1 MFTAIIAQ
9 KEYID
14 KVNVYSL
21 FLKPFMDPKHVAF
34 CEWNPEGTTL
44 AEMVP
49 ELPEAIGRRTEWRAL
64 IICDEDGIR
73 QKNPF
78 DLVSYQPE
86 SFEGNIIGEL
96 DEGNS
101 EQFEAYRASEHEK
114 KLKAYE
120 EASKFSLTRL
130 VTYFCEGP
138 IVSMPESELEGDNE
152 YKRYVAEYLK
162 KEELRKAIRN
172 EEVFYTSLPSEV
184 VCVAKRTLFAQDQDF
199 ENAWTTHN
207 ETEYSRFY
215 DRNMYFDKMRYLVF
229 DILPKTQRNYP
240 FDYVRFLYATML
252 LAANEIP
259 AGSLSPNRVYKFD
272 CEHDEE
278 ALRELLFT
286 YEAKLDLTKDML
298 EQRIVAIKSKRPQR
312 MSDREAEKIFCSSV
326 TVPVTFS
333 EDTDTKE
340 LYIAHKDIGLAN
352 GCPSEEDAVWDSR
365 YSKSKKALHR
375 TLKQARRALKRAATD
390 CRAEEGGDL
399 TRVGLLNEFQIED
412 VKEHIANEEL
422 GMISVPIPDL
432 YDEDIYLEKLDEDSE
447 RVKEKI
453 RKRMHK
459 GTTITI
465 GAIATFAFV
474 LGFFTLFWQN
484 SSSSFFNM
492 TTSAIIALS
501 ALGVFALTAVVTLFF
516 LRHALVKKFKAYNRT
531 AEEIN
536 NEIYGAMSDY
546 SQYLGHVSNVRRGF
560 KVLDAAENREDPDKA
575 KMILYRK
582 HIIDIE
588 TAKADSRDIFGH
600 YMVEKMEI
608 DTSNMLEY
616 DYNYEKPVE
625 YAYPIPY
632 TEGRVKQIEFMR
644 SGNRIDVPVNFV
656 KNITVRREE
665 IYD

>member
-14 KVNVYSL
+14 KVNAYSL

-34 CEWNPEGTTL
+34 CEWNPDGSTL

-49 ELPEAIGRRTEWRAL
+49 ELPDAIGRRTEWRAL
-64 IICDEDGIR
+64 IICDESGLEL
-73 QKNPF
+73 KNPF
-78 DLVSYQPE
+78 DLVSLQPE
-86 SFEGNIIGEL
+86 KFEGNIIGEL
-96 DEGNS
+96 DEGNA
-101 EQFEAYRASEHEK
+101 EQYEAYCVSEHEK
-114 KLKAYE
+114 KMKSYD
-120 EASKFSLTRL
+120 EASNFSLTRL

-138 IVSMPESELEGDNE
+138 NASMPESELEGDTG
-152 YKRYVAEYLK
+152 YQRYIAEYRK
-162 KEELRKAIRN
+162 KEELRSAIRKD
-172 EEVFYTSLPSEV
+172 EVIYTSLPSEV
-184 VCVAKRTLFAQDQDF
+184 VCVAKRTLFGKKEDL
-199 ENAWTTHN
+199 ENAWMTHN

-259 AGSLSPNRVYKFD
+259 AGSLSPNRIYKFD

-278 ALRELLFT
+278 ALKELLFT

-298 EQRIVAIKSKRPQR
+298 EQRIVAIKSKRPER
-312 MSDREAEKIFCSSV
+312 LSDREAEKIFCGSV

-333 EDTDTKE
+333 DDTDTKE
-340 LYIAHKDIGLAN
+340 LYISHKDIGLAN
-352 GCPSEEDAVWDSR
+352 GCPSEEDGVWDSR
-365 YSKSKKALHR
+365 YNKSKKALHR
-375 TLKQARRALKRAATD
+375 TLKQARRSLKRAATD
-390 CRAEEGGDL
+390 CRAEDSGDL

-422 GMISVPIPDL
+422 GMLSVPIPDL
-432 YDEDIYLEKLDEDSE
+432 YNEEAYIERLDEDSE

-453 RKRMHK
+453 RKRMHR
-459 GTTITI
+459 GTTLTV
-465 GAIATFAFV
+465 GGLALFAYV
-474 LGFFTLFWQN
+474 VGFFTLFWQN
-484 SSSSFFNM
+484 SSSNLFNM

-501 ALGVFALTAVVTLFF
+501 ALGVFGLVAIVTLFF
-516 LRHALVKKFKAYNRT
+516 LRHSLVKRFKTYNRT
-531 AEEIN
+531 AEAIN

-560 KVLDAAENREDPDKA
+560 RVLDTAENREDPDRA
-575 KMILYRK
+575 KIILYRK

-588 TAKADSRDIFGH
+588 TAKAESRDIFGH
-600 YMVEKMEI
+600 YMVEKMDI
-608 DTSNMLEY
+608 DTSCMLEY

-625 YAYPIPY
+625 YEYPIPY

-644 SGNRIDVPVNFV
+644 SGNRVNVPVNFV